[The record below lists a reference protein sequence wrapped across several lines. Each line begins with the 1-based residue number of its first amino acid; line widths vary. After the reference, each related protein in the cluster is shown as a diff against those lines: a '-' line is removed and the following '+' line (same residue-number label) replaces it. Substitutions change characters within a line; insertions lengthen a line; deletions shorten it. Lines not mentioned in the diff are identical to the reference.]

1 MKKIMAA
8 VPLLIFAVIC
18 MIDCDNPFTDDNSE
32 NDCSDYTGEVMY
44 NPAIDPANFVS
55 TVDNQ
60 YYPLVPGTTYTYT
73 AETEDGTEK
82 NEVYVTHQT
91 REILGVTCTVVDDK
105 VWLDENEDNVWGDDE
120 LIEATLDWYAQDKDG
135 NVWYMGEDSKEYED
149 GEFVGSEGS
158 WEAGIDGAKPGII
171 MLANPIIG
179 LVYRQEYYEDEAE
192 DKAEILSL
200 NESVTVPFGSY
211 DNCLRTRDWN
221 PLEMDTIEEK
231 YYAPGIGVVLEVTV
245 KGDNER
251 VELISITTE

>member
-1 MKKIMAA
+1 M
-8 VPLLIFAVIC
+8 
-18 MIDCDNPFTDDNSE
+18 
-32 NDCSDYTGEVMY
+32 
-44 NPAIDPANFVS
+44 
-55 TVDNQ
+55 
-60 YYPLVPGTTYTYT
+60 
-73 AETEDGTEK
+73 
-82 NEVYVTHQT
+82 
-91 REILGVTCTVVDDK
+91 
-105 VWLDENEDNVWGDDE
+105 GDDE